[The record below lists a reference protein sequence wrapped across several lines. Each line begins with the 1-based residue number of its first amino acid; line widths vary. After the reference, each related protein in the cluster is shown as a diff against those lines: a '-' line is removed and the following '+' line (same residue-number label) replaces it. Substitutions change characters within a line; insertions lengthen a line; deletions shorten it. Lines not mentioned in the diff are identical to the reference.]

1 MRLCDEYS
9 ERFGLA
15 PLRLRHCSKFFL
27 FFGPDNNLLSCK
39 WIQNGS
45 SGYYEFCE
53 CFLGK
58 SLKVLK
64 REKVEWDLYE
74 TFLENWIE
82 SHEEEIVFD
91 KTKVFN
97 LVWEY
102 FVASND
108 RLFSLSYDPV
118 LVYETLS
125 GDEKARMV
133 CAMDLVGDI
142 LESNPQLARFWNGKA
157 MEIISRYAHWINIDQ
172 KKSLAVE

>member
-9 ERFGLA
+9 ERFGLT

-27 FFGPDNNLLSCK
+27 LFGSGKNLLSCK

-58 SLKVLK
+58 SLRVLK
-64 REKVEWDLYE
+64 REKVEWDSYE
-74 TFLENWIE
+74 TFLEDWIK
-82 SHEEEIVFD
+82 SHEGIVFD
-91 KTKVFN
+91 KTDIFN

-102 FVASND
+102 FATSND
-108 RLFSLSYDPV
+108 RLISLSYDPV

-125 GDEKARMV
+125 GDKKARV
-133 CAMDLVGDI
+133 VSAMNLVDDM
-142 LESNPQLARFWNGKA
+142 LKSNPQLAKFWNGKA
-157 MEIISRYAHWINIDQ
+157 MEIISRYAHWVNIDQ
-172 KKSLAVE
+172 KKHIAVE